1 MPRKVRHR
9 LAARDMSH
17 VKPEGYENYVTITE
31 LSRIVERD
39 ISWLRRL
46 ERADRIPVAYRVK
59 VGELS
64 VRLWSP
70 EQVDEIKHVLS
81 TMRVGRPRST

>member
-1 MPRKVRHR
+1 MRKVRHR
-9 LAARDMSH
+9 INARDMSH
-17 VKPEGYENYVTITE
+17 VKPPGYENYVTITE
-31 LSRIVERD
+31 CARIVERD

-46 ERADRIPVAYRVK
+46 ERAGRIPVAHRVT
-59 VGELS
+59 VGELQ

-70 EQVDEIKHVLS
+70 EQVDEIKEILS